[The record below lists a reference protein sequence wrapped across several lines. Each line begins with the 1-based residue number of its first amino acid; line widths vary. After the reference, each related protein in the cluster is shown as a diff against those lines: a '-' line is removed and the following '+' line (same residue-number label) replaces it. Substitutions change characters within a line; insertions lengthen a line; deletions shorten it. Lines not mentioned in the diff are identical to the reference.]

1 MKDTAKIQLGLG
13 NILCW
18 IATAIAILMVTLVF
32 ADLLVGLAQ
41 GDPIVRVVAL
51 TAAIA
56 IWLLGR
62 ACRFL

>member
-1 MKDTAKIQLGLG
+1 MKDAAKIQLGLG
-13 NILCW
+13 NILYW
-18 IATAIAILMVTLVF
+18 IATAIAILMVILVF

-51 TAAIA
+51 TAAIGV
-56 IWLLGR
+56 WLLGR